1 MKYGRRN
8 VILPDPPDKVGFHLA
23 RESIEICTRFFLAL
37 AWQFQDGLDQS
48 ITHKNRTSGNLG
60 EQRLNLQNQPMQA
73 CHRQKVR

>member
-1 MKYGRRN
+1 MKYGRWN

-23 RESIEICTRFFLAL
+23 CESTEIYAPFFLAL
-37 AWQFQDGLDQS
+37 AGQFQDDLDQS

-60 EQRLNLQNQPMQA
+60 EQGLNLQNQPMQA